1 MMAQYNLAAKR
12 NGRIA
17 CMHQPIE
24 IMLAFSFWVAI
35 NDAQRRFLFDNPYDL
50 SFILGAFI
58 VFIISINFIRKNDAG
73 QSALLAVVP
82 IAVLYAGMSVVSK
95 IALEHGESLLE
106 IALNF
111 VFLCNLSM
119 FVISLPIYL
128 SQGGTIRT
136 QKKIWVSAGS
146 AT

>member
-1 MMAQYNLAAKR
+1 
-12 NGRIA
+12 
-17 CMHQPIE
+17 MHQPIE